1 MKDFETENI
10 FLASVVFGFNQR
22 THLVIANNK
31 DEVKDLLEE
40 IYYKPEIQYII
51 NYNELTVIYQKM
63 LSSDEFCLVIEMK
76 REENINQLIHHYECN
91 QKLINIR
98 NKYISKDCIF
108 ITKEMT
114 IEIFKLFKEEMTNS
128 KNKPLISNS
137 FKI

>member
-10 FLASVVFGFNQR
+10 FLTSVVFGFNQK

-31 DEVKDLLEE
+31 DEVKNLLEE
-40 IYYKPEIQYII
+40 IYYKPEFQYIV
-51 NYNELTVIYQKM
+51 NYNELAEIYQKM
-63 LSSDEFCLVIEMK
+63 INSSEFCLVVEMK
-76 REENINQLIHHYECN
+76 REENINKLIHHYECD
-91 QKLINIR
+91 QKLIDIR
-98 NKYISKDCIF
+98 NKYLSKDCIF

-114 IEIFKLFKEEMTNS
+114 IEIFRLFKEEMTNS

>member
-10 FLASVVFGFNQR
+10 FLTSVVFGFNQK

-31 DEVKDLLEE
+31 DDVKNLLEE
-40 IYYKPEIQYII
+40 IYYKPEFQYIV
-51 NYNELTVIYQKM
+51 NYNELAEIYQKM
-63 LSSDEFCLVIEMK
+63 INSSEFCLVVEMK
-76 REENINQLIHHYECN
+76 REENINKLIHHYECD
-91 QKLINIR
+91 QKLIDIR
-98 NKYISKDCIF
+98 NKYLSKDCIF

-114 IEIFKLFKEEMTNS
+114 IEIFRLFKEEMTNS